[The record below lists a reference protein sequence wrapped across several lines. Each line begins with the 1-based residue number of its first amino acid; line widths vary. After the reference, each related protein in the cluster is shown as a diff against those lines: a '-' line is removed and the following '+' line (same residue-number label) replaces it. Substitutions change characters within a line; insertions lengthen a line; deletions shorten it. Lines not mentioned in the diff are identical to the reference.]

1 MLETSEE
8 VFDLRRTQLATP
20 HLVPF
25 QETSLKVAA
34 GPRFA
39 LVSEEEE

>member
-8 VFDLRRTQLATP
+8 VFDVRRSQLAIP

-25 QETSLKVAA
+25 HETILKVAA

-39 LVSEEEE
+39 LVG